1 MNDHNILEKVEEYVS
16 NYFDNRR
23 PDNLHFHNLDHAK
36 SVVKSVRKIADHY
49 KVAKSDM
56 LALEIAAWFHGVG
69 LLISGVNPERL
80 SADKAK
86 AFLEKEFPDQQ
97 IAAKV
102 TSLILATHFPRKPAG
117 VLEEIICDATTCQWG
132 KHSFIHAS
140 EDLRHDSG
148 VIEGKVTDRKSWVEN
163 TIKLLEEHY
172 YFTDYGRAR
181 YDAGKSRNL
190 DHLKSLYPSLPGD
203 EIAKHQHKSPKP
215 EGDDKKTVA
224 RPEKGIETMLRIT
237 AANNQ
242 RLNALG
248 DKKAHIL
255 ITVNA
260 IILSAI
266 ISLVLRKLDENNFL
280 AYPSYLLL
288 AVSLLSI
295 IYAILATRP
304 PITHGRFDK
313 NDVGVTPV
321 NLLFFGTF
329 YNMELETYTDA
340 MLKLM
345 DSSDILYRT
354 LIHEDYREGRILGQK
369 YKLLRIAYNIFMYGL
384 IAAVI
389 IFILVSIFHHD
400 ELPKITEQL
409 KISK

>member
-1 MNDHNILEKVEEYVS
+1 M
-16 NYFDNRR
+16 
-23 PDNLHFHNLDHAK
+23 AK
-36 SVVKSVRKIADHY
+36 NH
-49 KVAKSDM
+49 
-56 LALEIAAWFHGVG
+56 
-69 LLISGVNPERL
+69 
-80 SADKAK
+80 
-86 AFLEKEFPDQQ
+86 
-97 IAAKV
+97 
-102 TSLILATHFPRKPAG
+102 
-117 VLEEIICDATTCQWG
+117 
-132 KHSFIHAS
+132 
-140 EDLRHDSG
+140 
-148 VIEGKVTDRKSWVEN
+148 
-163 TIKLLEEHY
+163 
-172 YFTDYGRAR
+172 
-181 YDAGKSRNL
+181 
-190 DHLKSLYPSLPGD
+190 
-203 EIAKHQHKSPKP
+203 HKSSKLENEDVKIPL
-215 EGDDKKTVA
+215 

-304 PITHGRFDK
+304 PITHGRFNE
-313 NDVGVTPV
+313 NDVGVKPV
-321 NLLFFGTF
+321 NLLFFGSF

-345 DSSDILYRT
+345 DNGDTLYRT
-354 LIHEDYREGRILGQK
+354 LIHEDYREGRILGRK

-384 IAAVI
+384 IAAVV
-389 IFILVSIFHHD
+389 IFILVSVFHHD
-400 ELPKITEQL
+400 QLPKITEPL
-409 KISK
+409 KIPK

>member
-1 MNDHNILEKVEEYVS
+1 MKDHHKLPKTEKEGQ
-16 NYFDNRR
+16 
-23 PDNLHFHNLDHAK
+23 K
-36 SVVKSVRKIADHY
+36 
-49 KVAKSDM
+49 
-56 LALEIAAWFHGVG
+56 
-69 LLISGVNPERL
+69 
-80 SADKAK
+80 SAD
-86 AFLEKEFPDQQ
+86 
-97 IAAKV
+97 
-102 TSLILATHFPRKPAG
+102 
-117 VLEEIICDATTCQWG
+117 
-132 KHSFIHAS
+132 
-140 EDLRHDSG
+140 
-148 VIEGKVTDRKSWVEN
+148 
-163 TIKLLEEHY
+163 
-172 YFTDYGRAR
+172 
-181 YDAGKSRNL
+181 
-190 DHLKSLYPSLPGD
+190 
-203 EIAKHQHKSPKP
+203 
-215 EGDDKKTVA
+215 
-224 RPEKGIETMLRIT
+224 RPEKGIETMFRIT

-304 PITHGRFDK
+304 PITHGRFNL
-313 NDVGVTPV
+313 NDVGSKPV

-345 DSSDILYRT
+345 DNGDILYRT
-354 LIHEDYREGRILGQK
+354 LIHEDYREGLILGKK

-384 IAAVI
+384 IAAVL
-389 IFILVSIFHHD
+389 IFIMVSIFHHD
-400 ELPKITEQL
+400 QLPKITEPI
-409 KISK
+409 KIPK

>member
-1 MNDHNILEKVEEYVS
+1 MNDHHLLEKVKEYVS
-16 NYFDNRR
+16 ASFETSQA
-23 PDNLHFHNLDHAK
+23 DNLHFQYLDHTK
-36 SVVKSVRKIADHY
+36 YIVKCVQKIAGHH
-49 KVAKSDM
+49 KVGKRD
-56 LALEIAAWFHGVG
+56 LCALEMAAWFLG
-69 LLISGVNPERL
+69 LGLFITGGSGEKIA
-80 SADKAK
+80 ADMAG
-86 AFLEKEFPDQQ
+86 AFLGKELKDEQLTGRVV
-97 IAAKV
+97 A
-102 TSLILATHFPRKPAG
+102 LIQVAQMPQKPTELTA
-117 VLEEIICDATTCQWG
+117 EIICDAVYCYLG
-132 KHSFIHAS
+132 KRSFLHTS
-140 EDLRHDSG
+140 EDLRHDAAI
-148 VIEGKVTDRKSWVEN
+148 IEGREISRKDWTESR
-163 TIKLLEEHY
+163 IQLLDAHR
-172 YFTDYGRAR
+172 YFTGYCLTR
-181 YDAGKSRNL
+181 YDSRKRQNL
-190 DHLKSLYPSLPGD
+190 DHLRSLYASLSTEEKG
-203 EIAKHQHKSPKP
+203 HHHKQAGPAAENTKP
-215 EGDDKKTVA
+215 RP

-304 PITHGRFDK
+304 PVTRGRFNS
-313 NDVGVTPV
+313 NDVGLKPV

-329 YNMELETYTDA
+329 YNMELDVYTDA

-345 DSSDILYRT
+345 DDGDTLYRT

-384 IAAVI
+384 IAAVV
-389 IFILVSIFHHD
+389 IFIMVSVFHYD
-400 ELPKITEQL
+400 QLPKISEPL
-409 KISK
+409 KIPK